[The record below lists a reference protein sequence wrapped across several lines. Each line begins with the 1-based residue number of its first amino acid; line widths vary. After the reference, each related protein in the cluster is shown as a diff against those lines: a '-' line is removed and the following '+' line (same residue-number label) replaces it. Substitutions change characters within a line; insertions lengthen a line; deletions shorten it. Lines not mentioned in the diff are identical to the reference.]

1 MHLKQIIRESM
12 ARLQGKV
19 PNREARTGEQ
29 VNITRVPDL
38 PSGLPEHPV
47 DVFPGLIF
55 WSHWGLSKNQRNQK
69 CGRAVP
75 GCWSMR

>member
-29 VNITRVPDL
+29 VYIAGVSDL
-38 PSGLPEHPV
+38 PSGLRKHPV
-47 DVFPGLIF
+47 DVFSGLIL
-55 WSHWGLSKNQRNQK
+55 WSHWSSSKNQRNQK
-69 CGRAVP
+69 CGRAVTE
-75 GCWSMR
+75 C